1 MVEQHCS
8 GHSRAAV
15 NRPQGWLCRFWRDES
30 GQDLLEYALLT
41 ATIGLASVAV
51 WTAMGEAM
59 GETYRSNID
68 AANAQWESPPPSAP

>member
-1 MVEQHCS
+1 MVERHRF
-8 GHSRAAV
+8 GNSRAAV
-15 NRPQGWLCRFWRDES
+15 NQLQVLLRRFWRDES

-51 WTAMGEAM
+51 WTAMSDAM

-68 AANAQWESPPPSAP
+68 AANDQWESPPPAP